1 MNISNEQYKE
11 LAKKYETKSP
21 FFLNLIEAFLVGG
34 SICLLGQGLIE
45 LYKATGFDKDESS
58 SLCSM
63 TLVLISAV
71 MTATGLYSRLA
82 KIGEAGTLVPI
93 TGFANGIASSA
104 IEFKAEGWISGI
116 GSKIF
121 AIAGPVILY
130 GTACSVAYGVVLF
143 TMHKL
148 G

>member
-63 TLVLISAV
+63 TVVLISAV
-71 MTATGLYSRLA
+71 MTATGL
-82 KIGEAGTLVPI
+82 
-93 TGFANGIASSA
+93 
-104 IEFKAEGWISGI
+104 
-116 GSKIF
+116 
-121 AIAGPVILY
+121 
-130 GTACSVAYGVVLF
+130 
-143 TMHKL
+143 
-148 G
+148 

>member
-1 MNISNEQYKE
+1 
-11 LAKKYETKSP
+11 
-21 FFLNLIEAFLVGG
+21 GG